1 MPQVSLQ
8 LQDRDG
14 KSVLYPLTPEEYTLK
29 SLEEVPNTG
38 DSESVNEFPVLGTS
52 KAKAP
57 EVQSRCEPGF
67 GVMDVPGRKWVLG
80 DTFLRRYYSILLLIV
95 VLPSSPCRVV
105 TDAHSEL
112 LGYRRT
118 PFPSSLSVSRCP
130 RSPRRTLLLS
140 CKHFLSDWS
149 SRYDLQTEDADFSC
163 LLAYASSTCCS
174 GWFESSR
181 SARPG
186 MYRFCVRI

>member
-80 DTFLRRYYSILLLIV
+80 DTFLRRYYSIRPPLA
-95 VLPSSPCRVV
+95 SAAS
-105 TDAHSEL
+105 H
-112 LGYRRT
+112 
-118 PFPSSLSVSRCP
+118 
-130 RSPRRTLLLS
+130 TLLLLRI
-140 CKHFLSDWS
+140 LSF
-149 SRYDLQTEDADFSC
+149 RL
-163 LLAYASSTCCS
+163 
-174 GWFESSR
+174 R
-181 SARPG
+181 S
-186 MYRFCVRI
+186 